1 MRKKQPDVTPRVK
14 NAEDPVDPPPPPT
27 FLDTHANKLYV
38 ASGVVGAVV
47 ADVVL
52 RLVF

>member
-1 MRKKQPDVTPRVK
+1 MRKKQPAEVRVK
-14 NAEDPVDPPPPPT
+14 NAEDPVDPPVPPK
-27 FLDTHANKLYV
+27 FYVVHANKLYV